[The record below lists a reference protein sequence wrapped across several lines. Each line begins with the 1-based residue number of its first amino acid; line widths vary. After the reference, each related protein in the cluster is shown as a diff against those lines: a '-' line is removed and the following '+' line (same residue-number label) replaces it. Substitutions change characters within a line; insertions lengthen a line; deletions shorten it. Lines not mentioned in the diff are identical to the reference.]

1 MLVLGFSER
10 RPIEIVAPDGTVI
23 LIKKL
28 PNVGSGP
35 QVGIDAPMAYKI
47 VSRKTSN
54 EGLEVPA
61 NNSEASPKP
70 RSV

>member
-10 RPIEIVAPDGTVI
+10 RPIEIVAPDGTKI

-35 QVGIDAPMAYKI
+35 QVGIDAPAAYRI
-47 VSRKTSN
+47 VSLKTAA
-54 EGLEVPA
+54 PQ
-61 NNSEASPKP
+61 PKP
-70 RSV
+70 LPASE